1 MFDDFLKSLL
11 TDASLLFDPGLTFL
25 DTYSKEFSNYN
36 TLVNLGNN
44 KEKSEKFITD
54 LREVSSNPESKF
66 FDQIEEFLNKQY
78 EEIKKTVPLK
88 YIDMLTVEMYD
99 GLKWIPNDIK
109 EKMLISKLFTYN
121 AILNVKFICI
131 QYPEEIPE
139 EWKAEKIDKG
149 DWIDL
154 RVMEDVDMKQGEFK
168 YLDLGISISLP
179 EGYEAILAPR
189 SSTAAK
195 HGILQANSIGIIDN
209 SFSGPN
215 DIWKFPA
222 YAIRDTHIDR
232 GTRICQ
238 FRIQKSME
246 KTVVI
251 VEGKP
256 EGKTDRGGLGSTGEK

>member
-121 AILNVKFICI
+121 AILNVKFI
-131 QYPEEIPE
+131 
-139 EWKAEKIDKG
+139 
-149 DWIDL
+149 
-154 RVMEDVDMKQGEFK
+154 
-168 YLDLGISISLP
+168 
-179 EGYEAILAPR
+179 
-189 SSTAAK
+189 
-195 HGILQANSIGIIDN
+195 
-209 SFSGPN
+209 
-215 DIWKFPA
+215 
-222 YAIRDTHIDR
+222 
-232 GTRICQ
+232 
-238 FRIQKSME
+238 
-246 KTVVI
+246 
-251 VEGKP
+251 
-256 EGKTDRGGLGSTGEK
+256 